1 MLDEQD
7 YPSQREIKEMCHQ
20 LSDAQER
27 AMETMHRLS
36 MEYALLK
43 DREKRKKVVEE
54 MDKLEL
60 EFSEANEKAQEYLDA
75 RKEELSSLAT
85 EASENTRR
93 CRITE
98 SVAKKSAEQIRVD
111 ETKHKEKFDDY
122 KESLRE
128 LNRHYKE
135 TFDSGGRKFTK
146 EPYED
151 PMLGQDMWNQLKR
164 VSISYLTV
172 IEELVKDGKQR
183 LWRAFIKHRPHPNTN
198 YFNSSSIY
206 QEKSLRSWNLL
217 GHSAAAYE
225 AAIAPLE
232 SKFGTLYISF
242 CKKLNEG
249 RLAQYHR
256 WIITAGNQSRPSRNS
271 CYRKRNSKQ

>member
-1 MLDEQD
+1 MSVNGEIEDDGGEEATSGEIEERIEDFKQDKARQKSSFTRIKNKLLRMLEEQD
-7 YPSQREIKEMCHQ
+7 YPSRREIKEMCHQ

-60 EFSEANEKAQEYLDA
+60 EFPEANEKAQEYLDA
-75 RKEELSSLAT
+75 RKDELSSLAT
-85 EASENTRR
+85 EVSENTRR

-98 SVAKKSAEQIRVD
+98 SEAKKSAEQMQRD
-111 ETKHKEKFDDY
+111 ETMHKEKFDNY

-146 EPYED
+146 EPHEE
-151 PMLGQDMWNQLKR
+151 PTLSRDMWNQLKR
-164 VSISYLTV
+164 VSIPVFNGDRRAYEGWKAVSTSTPV
-172 IEELVKDGKQR
+172 
-183 LWRAFIKHRPHPNTN
+183 AFIR
-198 YFNSSSIY
+198 
-206 QEKSLRSWNLL
+206 RS
-217 GHSAAAYE
+217 
-225 AAIAPLE
+225 P
-232 SKFGTLYISF
+232 
-242 CKKLNEG
+242 
-249 RLAQYHR
+249 
-256 WIITAGNQSRPSRNS
+256 
-271 CYRKRNSKQ
+271 

>member
-1 MLDEQD
+1 MFVYSCVQFWIQFILVNIFGSRARFIAVKSVNGEVADDGGEEATSGEIEERIEDFKQDKARQKSSFTRIKNKLLRMLDEQD
-7 YPSQREIKEMCHQ
+7 YPSWKEIKEMCHQ

-75 RKEELSSLAT
+75 RKDELSTLAT

-98 SVAKKSAEQIRVD
+98 SVAKKSVKQIQRD

-128 LNRHYKE
+128 FYRH
-135 TFDSGGRKFTK
+135 
-146 EPYED
+146 
-151 PMLGQDMWNQLKR
+151 
-164 VSISYLTV
+164 
-172 IEELVKDGKQR
+172 
-183 LWRAFIKHRPHPNTN
+183 
-198 YFNSSSIY
+198 
-206 QEKSLRSWNLL
+206 
-217 GHSAAAYE
+217 
-225 AAIAPLE
+225 
-232 SKFGTLYISF
+232 
-242 CKKLNEG
+242 
-249 RLAQYHR
+249 
-256 WIITAGNQSRPSRNS
+256 
-271 CYRKRNSKQ
+271 

>member
-1 MLDEQD
+1 MSVNGEVADDGGEEPTSGEIEEQIEDFKQDKATQKLSFTRIKNKLLGMLDDQD
-7 YPSQREIKEMCHQ
+7 YPSRREIKKMCHQ

-27 AMETMHRLS
+27 VMETMHRLS

-98 SVAKKSAEQIRVD
+98 SVAKKSAEQIQRE
-111 ETKHKEKFDDY
+111 ETMHKEKFDGY

-146 EPYED
+146 EPYEE
-151 PMLGQDMWNQLKR
+151 PTLGRDMWNQLKR
-164 VSISYLTV
+164 VSIPV
-172 IEELVKDGKQR
+172 
-183 LWRAFIKHRPHPNTN
+183 
-198 YFNSSSIY
+198 FNGD
-206 QEKSLRSWNLL
+206 RR
-217 GHSAAAYE
+217 AYE
-225 AAIAPLE
+225 GWKAAFMACVHQAPATPE
-232 SKFGTLYISF
+232 Y
-242 CKKLNEG
+242 KLLQLRQHLSGEA
-249 RLAQYHR
+249 LK
-256 WIITAGNQSRPSRNS
+256 IVEP
-271 CYRKRNSKQ
+271 

>member
-1 MLDEQD
+1 MSVNGEVADDGGEEATSGEIEERIEDFKQDKARQKSPFTRVKNKLLRMLDEQD
-7 YPSQREIKEMCHQ
+7 YPSRREIKEMCHQ

-60 EFSEANEKAQEYLDA
+60 EFSEAKEKAQEYLDA
-75 RKEELSSLAT
+75 RKDELSSLET

-98 SVAKKSAEQIRVD
+98 SVAKKSAEQNRVD

-135 TFDSGGRKFTK
+135 TFYSGGQKNRKNRTK
-146 EPYED
+146 S
-151 PMLGQDMWNQLKR
+151 QH
-164 VSISYLTV
+164 
-172 IEELVKDGKQR
+172 LVRICG
-183 LWRAFIKHRPHPNTN
+183 IN
-198 YFNSSSIY
+198 
-206 QEKSLRSWNLL
+206 
-217 GHSAAAYE
+217 
-225 AAIAPLE
+225 
-232 SKFGTLYISF
+232 
-242 CKKLNEG
+242 
-249 RLAQYHR
+249 
-256 WIITAGNQSRPSRNS
+256 
-271 CYRKRNSKQ
+271 